1 MSLETVAILSP
12 GDMGH
17 AVGKL
22 LKSNG
27 LRVITC
33 LQNRSER
40 TRQLA
45 QQAQIENVVSYRAL
59 VEEADILLSIM
70 VPAQAAAAAR
80 LVSVAVAQVGSDLV
94 YADCNAISPQTTQ
107 YIGHKVSE
115 AGGRFVDASIIG
127 GPPRAP
133 GTTRF
138 YASGPH
144 VTLFE
149 ELGAFGLNVVNL
161 GPAVGLASSIKMCY
175 AALTKGLAALSTE
188 LLVASYLLGVSDG
201 LLREFQNSQPQ
212 LLERMERG
220 LPNMPAKSR
229 RWVGE
234 MEEISKT
241 FAGVGLTPAM
251 LSGAADMYRLVGD
264 TELADRNPED
274 TDPPPPLEEM
284 IAALAAKLV

>member
-1 MSLETVAILSP
+1 MSVETVAILSP

-40 TRQLA
+40 TRRLA

-80 LVSVAVAQVGSDLV
+80 MVSAAIAQVGSDLV
-94 YADCNAISPQTTQ
+94 YADCNAVSPQTTQ
-107 YIGHKVSE
+107 CVGHIISE

-127 GPPRAP
+127 GPPRAS

-144 VTLFE
+144 ASAVE
-149 ELGAFGLNVVNL
+149 ELTAFGLNVVNL
-161 GPAVGLASSIKMCY
+161 GEVVGMASSIKMCY

-188 LLVASYLLGVSDG
+188 LLVASYLLGVSDS

-220 LPNMPAKSR
+220 LPGMPAKSR

-241 FAGVGLTPAM
+241 FAEAGLTPAI

-274 TDPPPPLEEM
+274 PDPPPPLEEM

>member
-27 LRVITC
+27 LRAITC
-33 LQNRSER
+33 LQNRTER
-40 TRQLA
+40 TRRLA
-45 QQAQIENVVSYRAL
+45 QQAQIENVVSYRVL

-80 LVSVAVAQVGSDLV
+80 MVSSAIAHVGSDLV

-107 YIGHKVSE
+107 HIDHIISE

-127 GPPRAP
+127 GPPKAS

-138 YASGPH
+138 YASGPYA
-144 VTLFE
+144 TLFE

-161 GPAVGLASSIKMCY
+161 GEAVGMASSIKMCY

-220 LPNMPAKSR
+220 LPGMPAKSR

-234 MEEISKT
+234 MEEISNT
-241 FAGVGLTPAM
+241 FAEVGLTPAM

-264 TELADRNPED
+264 TELADHNPED
-274 TDPPPPLEEM
+274 PDPPPPLDEM

>member
-1 MSLETVAILSP
+1 
-12 GDMGH
+12 
-17 AVGKL
+17 
-22 LKSNG
+22 
-27 LRVITC
+27 
-33 LQNRSER
+33 
-40 TRQLA
+40 
-45 QQAQIENVVSYRAL
+45 
-59 VEEADILLSIM
+59 M

-80 LVSVAVAQVGSDLV
+80 TISAAIAQVGSDLV

-107 YIGHKVSE
+107 DIGRIVSE

-127 GPPRAP
+127 GPPKGP
-133 GTTRF
+133 GRTRF

-144 VTLFE
+144 ATLFE
-149 ELGAFGLNVVNL
+149 ELRAFGLNVVNL
-161 GPAVGLASSIKMCY
+161 GQEVGMASSIKMCY

-201 LLREFQNSQPQ
+201 LLREFQNSQPL

-220 LPNMPAKSR
+220 LPHMPAKSR

-234 MEEISKT
+234 MEEIRKT
-241 FAGVGLTPAM
+241 FGAVGLTPAI

-264 TELADRNPED
+264 TVLADRNPED
-274 TDPPPPLEEM
+274 PDPPLPLEEM